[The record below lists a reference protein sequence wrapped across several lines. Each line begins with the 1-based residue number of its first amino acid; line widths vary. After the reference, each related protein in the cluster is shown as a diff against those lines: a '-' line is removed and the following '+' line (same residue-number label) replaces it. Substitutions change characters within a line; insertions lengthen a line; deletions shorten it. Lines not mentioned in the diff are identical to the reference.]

1 MSNDASS
8 SGAANPPQSSPD
20 PAKDSEAAWDR
31 YINEGVANPGPPAH
45 PDDSEDPA
53 EPPGAAESAPPE
65 APPDPPDPAAGTAV
79 DNTLP
84 DMSAPEMGSEAASQT
99 GIKPA
104 PGPEPD
110 PPGPQP
116 AFTPEPEPE
125 LADDPGYLIA
135 GEDDDEILD
144 PIQIK
149 LDEIHDV
156 VDGLRRD
163 FEFKLKND
171 AQKNKIIDGLHNEL
185 QAYKNDIVKSHLR
198 SLVMDVIQF
207 IDNTRKLTQHYA
219 TRGPDEVDPVKLLNL
234 LDGIPS
240 ELEDL
245 LNRQGVSPFT
255 CEDRTFDPGR
265 QRAIKR
271 IPTPEEDQ
279 DKTVAETV
287 HPGYEWDGQ
296 IIRPEMVMVH
306 VFQPAAAAPEPQE
319 GTPDE

>member
-8 SGAANPPQSSPD
+8 SGSANSPESPPD

-31 YINEGVANPGPPAH
+31 YINEGVADPPAD
-45 PDDSEDPA
+45 PDDAEDPA
-53 EPPGAAESAPPE
+53 GAAKPSADSADVPEPGARPPGTG
-65 APPDPPDPAAGTAV
+65 DPPAEPAV
-79 DNTLP
+79 DTTLP
-84 DMSAPEMGSEAASQT
+84 DMSAPESGLASAPESKS
-99 GIKPA
+99 G
-104 PGPEPD
+104 PGP
-110 PPGPQP
+110 
-116 AFTPEPEPE
+116 TLEPEPAFVPE
-125 LADDPGYLIA
+125 AEPLEDDPGFLIA

-149 LDEIHDV
+149 LDEIHEGV
-156 VDGLRRD
+156 EGLRRD

-171 AQKNKIIDGLHNEL
+171 AQKNKIIDGLHTEL

-198 SLVMDVIQF
+198 ALVMDVIQF

-219 TRGPDEVDPVKLLNL
+219 TRDPADVDPTKLLNL

-245 LNRQGVSPFT
+245 LNRQGVAPFT
-255 CEDRTFDPGR
+255 CEDAAFDPSR
-265 QRAIKR
+265 QRAMKR
-271 IPTPEEDQ
+271 IPTPEAGQ
-279 DKTVAETV
+279 DKTVAERL

-306 VFQPAAAAPEPQE
+306 VFQPAPAAPEPQE

>member
-1 MSNDASS
+1 MSNDAPS
-8 SGAANPPQSSPD
+8 SGGANPPESPPD

-31 YINEGVANPGPPAH
+31 YINQGAPNPAGPAISADTPEGSAETPAAPA
-45 PDDSEDPA
+45 PDHVLPDISDSEPESDGAPA
-53 EPPGAAESAPPE
+53 PPGREPE
-65 APPDPPDPAAGTAV
+65 T
-79 DNTLP
+79 
-84 DMSAPEMGSEAASQT
+84 APEPNLGA
-99 GIKPA
+99 
-104 PGPEPD
+104 GPEPAM
-110 PPGPQP
+110 GPD
-116 AFTPEPEPE
+116 
-125 LADDPGYLIA
+125 LDDDPGYLIA

-171 AQKNKIIDGLHNEL
+171 AQKNKIIDGLHTEL

-219 TRGPDEVDPVKLLNL
+219 TRSPSEADPVKLLNL
-234 LDGIPS
+234 LNGIPS

-255 CEDRTFDPGR
+255 CPDRTFDPGR

-271 IPTPEEDQ
+271 IPTPEENQ

-296 IIRPEMVMVH
+296 VIRPEMVKVH
-306 VFQPAAAAPEPQE
+306 VFQPAPAAPEPQE
-319 GTPDE
+319 GIPDE